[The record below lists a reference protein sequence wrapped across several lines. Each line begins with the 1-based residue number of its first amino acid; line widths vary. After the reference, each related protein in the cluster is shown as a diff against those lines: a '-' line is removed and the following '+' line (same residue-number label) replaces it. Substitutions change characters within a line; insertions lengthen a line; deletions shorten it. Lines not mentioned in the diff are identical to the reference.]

1 MVYIRVSTD
10 NGQTWSEMNP
20 TGERLFCFKT
30 PVFRFDIDE
39 GSVIPNSSYEFTL
52 NYSQENNELLE
63 SYQII
68 LYSSSRT
75 ELSSS
80 GTRYVSSEGASRFT
94 WSYQSFENSS
104 NYYIRATGITVHNM
118 EIDTGFIAFSVYYEH
133 PLVFSFLEAV
143 NLPNRGGIQLKTNF
157 VEVKGHVYDINT
169 GEEIPTDD
177 LRFRVMED
185 GGRALIIQPN
195 YRLEYDSEIYYKDDF
210 SIALVFEEM
219 MPNIPLFKMTAKGK
233 EEEYD
238 DILYWRIGRNG
249 VPDDHDTSQDEGS
262 YYPDQSGWFELVD
275 RQTWTN
281 INGDSQTFRRIYSSN
296 VKTGLDWGSLYE
308 QEYTWGDLQTYL
320 HGAEECNVQNTWGN
334 VAAGS
339 IKNYYY
345 VVWIKRKKN
354 LWSVEFELTERKE
367 TGAIDQGTKY

>member
-157 VEVKGHVYDINT
+157 VEVKGHVYDINS

-195 YRLEYDSEIYYKDDF
+195 YRLEYDSEIYFKDDF

-262 YYPDQSGWFELVD
+262 YYPD
-275 RQTWTN
+275 
-281 INGDSQTFRRIYSSN
+281 
-296 VKTGLDWGSLYE
+296 
-308 QEYTWGDLQTYL
+308 
-320 HGAEECNVQNTWGN
+320 
-334 VAAGS
+334 
-339 IKNYYY
+339 
-345 VVWIKRKKN
+345 
-354 LWSVEFELTERKE
+354 
-367 TGAIDQGTKY
+367 